1 MKKERS
7 AEKNSPT
14 GEFFFERLERVS
26 RERESLLCVGL
37 DPSLDAVP
45 DGELEKYCKGIVE
58 ATKGAACTY
67 KPNAAFFEARGA
79 RGLEALKSVVTHV
92 HSLGF
97 PVILDAKRGDI
108 SSTALAYAKAAF
120 DVLGADALTVNP
132 LLGGDSVESFAS
144 RADRG
149 VFVLCHT
156 SNPGARDLQELEAG
170 GAPLYEHIAG
180 LAAAHG
186 ARGNVGLVIGATY
199 PEVLERVRRIVPQMW
214 FLLPGIGAQ
223 GGDLAASL
231 RAGLTRE
238 GTGVLVNVS
247 RGISEAADPG
257 KAALE
262 FRDRINE
269 ARKIAVSSR
278 GPDAKSITQENG
290 WALVEE
296 IALGLHELGAVRF
309 GEFTLKSGLKS
320 PIYVDLRLL
329 VSAPKLMALAA
340 KAIAGLISGLSFD
353 RIAAI
358 PYGGLPIGEA
368 VSLQT
373 GKPLIYP
380 RREVKEHGTRNSI
393 EGTFAKGETVL
404 VLDDLI
410 TTGGSKIEALEPLQK
425 AGLKV
430 RDVAVLI
437 DRGQGGGSELARRGY
452 ALHALFTLGGLI
464 DILARAG
471 RIKETT
477 RDEVR
482 AALGIQ

>member
-1 MKKERS
+1 
-7 AEKNSPT
+7 
-14 GEFFFERLERVS
+14 
-26 RERESLLCVGL
+26 
-37 DPSLDAVP
+37 
-45 DGELEKYCKGIVE
+45 
-58 ATKGAACTY
+58 
-67 KPNAAFFEARGA
+67 
-79 RGLEALKSVVTHV
+79 
-92 HSLGF
+92 
-97 PVILDAKRGDI
+97 
-108 SSTALAYAKAAF
+108 
-120 DVLGADALTVNP
+120 
-132 LLGGDSVESFAS
+132 
-144 RADRG
+144 
-149 VFVLCHT
+149 
-156 SNPGARDLQELEAG
+156 
-170 GAPLYEHIAG
+170 
-180 LAAAHG
+180 
-186 ARGNVGLVIGATY
+186 VGLVIGATY
-199 PEVLERVRRIVPQMW
+199 PEVLKRVRRIVPRMW

-223 GGDLAASL
+223 GGDLEASL

-247 RGISEAADPG
+247 RGISQAADPG

-269 ARKIAVSSR
+269 AREKTVASR
-278 GPDAKSITQENG
+278 GPEAKENTEEEG
-290 WALVEE
+290 RALVEE
-296 IALGLHELGAVRF
+296 IALGLHDIGAVRF

-320 PIYVDLRLL
+320 SIYVDLRLL

-340 KAIAGLISGLSFD
+340 KGIARLISGLSFE

-380 RREVKEHGTRNSI
+380 RREVKEHGTRNAI
-393 EGTFAKGETVL
+393 EGTFNRGETVL

-425 AGLKV
+425 AGLKI

-437 DRGQGGGSELARRGY
+437 DRGQGGGPELARRGY
-452 ALHALFTLGGLI
+452 SLHALFTLGGLI

-471 RIKETT
+471 RIKEAT

-482 AALGIQ
+482 EALGIQ